1 MLNKTNISGQNNITS
16 REQLD
21 NQHNAEAQRERY
33 YATIHKAALQ
43 AGEKVP
49 GMLAYRFSYAHVR
62 LTTSYGILANP
73 HSI

>member
-49 GMLAYRFSYAHVR
+49 GMLAYM
-62 LTTSYGILANP
+62 
-73 HSI
+73 